1 MKLIAIAAGSLL
13 LVLGSA
19 QAQTA
24 SPRLYGEL
32 GYSFLEVKN
41 FGIETNPQALRG
53 ILGYDFHPNIAA
65 EAMLAFGTKSDSS
78 GRLDEK
84 LNHAFGLFAKP
95 KYTWNNAE
103 VFARLG
109 WAHTR
114 VRTSTP
120 VGSSTD
126 SDDDFAYGIGANYQ
140 FNPRMYAGIDWMR
153 YTKQDHLKVQG
164 VTVNFGYRF

>member
-1 MKLIAIAAGSLL
+1 MKLIAVAAASMV

-24 SPRLYGEL
+24 GSRLYGEL
-32 GYSFLEVKN
+32 GYSFLEMTD
-41 FGIETNPQALRG
+41 FGAKANPQALRG
-53 ILGYDFHPNIAA
+53 IVGYDFHPNLAA
-65 EAMLAFGTKSDSS
+65 EGMLAFGTASDNA
-78 GRLDEK
+78 GPLDLK
-84 LNHAFGLFAKP
+84 LKHAFGLFVKP

-109 WAHTR
+109 WAHTQ
-114 VRTSTP
+114 VRASRP
-120 VGSSTD
+120 LGSSTD
-126 SDDDFAYGIGANYQ
+126 SDDDFAFGVGANYN